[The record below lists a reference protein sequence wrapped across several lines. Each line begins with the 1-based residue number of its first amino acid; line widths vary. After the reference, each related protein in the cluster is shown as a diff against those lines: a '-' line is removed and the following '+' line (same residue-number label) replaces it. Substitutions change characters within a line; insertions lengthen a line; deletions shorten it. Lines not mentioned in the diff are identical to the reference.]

1 MDQKIRQEMLEAALQ
16 GRVREV
22 TEYQVNITNYELAIA
37 RIGDDP
43 DTQEFKTLLE
53 GLLQSSI
60 VECRKAQLMHDVIAE
75 QVNPPSQ

>member
-1 MDQKIRQEMLEAALQ
+1 MDQQIRQEMLETALK
-16 GRVREV
+16 GRIREV
-22 TEYQVNITNYELAIA
+22 TEYQVNIANYELAIA
-37 RIGDDP
+37 RIGNDP
-43 DTQEFKTLLE
+43 DMQEFKTLLE